1 MVGHRD
7 TDVACAAAAGG
18 AHCPCDSN
26 RDVAAGNAA
35 APPTSSTRS
44 DIFSLLP
51 QRYSALLRPSR
62 AVLPRSAGRSPVA
75 PPQARAYH
83 LFVAAARLDLDLPRS
98 WMVGDCDTD
107 AAWERAGGVRAVRI
121 ANSRADRDRGRR
133 KRGSSAVVN
142 TVRHILAAAESAPQH
157 VSENDS
163 CRRRR
168 SSSRGFAILQ
178 KNGIPRLRRN

>member
-75 PPQARAYH
+75 PPQARATTCSSRQRGSTSIY
-83 LFVAAARLDLDLPRS
+83 P